1 MTFMITFSLPV
12 ETIEERT
19 SRFLET
25 GAPPPDGVKME
36 GRWHSVSAARGWL
49 VASTQD
55 AKALFR
61 WITSWADVIEFEVE
75 PVLSD
80 QEAAEVLKE
89 AAH

>member
-36 GRWHSVSAARGWL
+36 GRWHSVSAARGWV

-55 AKALFR
+55 AKALR
-61 WITSWADVIEFEVE
+61 RVYEILSAGYPQSEWARRAQPYSAI
-75 PVLSD
+75 PL
-80 QEAAEVLKE
+80 
-89 AAH
+89 